1 MLRKLRKLLRDESG
15 PEIVEWAL
23 VTAVLLLA
31 TGVLLAQIYD
41 EVLVVMRGI
50 LAQLLR

>member
-1 MLRKLRKLLRDESG
+1 MLRELRRFLRDQSG

-41 EVLVVMRGI
+41 EVLLVMKGI